1 MRLTEA
7 SLLHDFGLP
16 EHAALRQAFVPM
28 RFTKGQMVYQPREH
42 PNRLFIVSHGRVRV
56 YLAYRDKEF
65 TIAVLDAGDVFVTH
79 TRAYVQA
86 LEEVELQVA
95 KLAEVRRLLV
105 SMPSLTASMIRVL
118 GDLLS
123 HAFSVIDN
131 LAFKDVRNRLLNFLV
146 YEAVR
151 LPRCNECRACGA
163 CEAGGMVSLGLNTEQ
178 LATIIGS
185 TRQTVSSLL
194 NTLAMESVI
203 QLKGK
208 GVICIPDIASLEAL
222 LAD

>member
-7 SLLHDFGLP
+7 SLLHDLDLP
-16 EHAALRQAFVPM
+16 EHAALRQAFVPL
-28 RFTKGQMVYQPREH
+28 RFSKGQMVYQPREQ
-42 PNRLFIVSHGRVRV
+42 PNRLFIVRQGKARV

-86 LEEVELQVA
+86 MDEVELLVTN
-95 KLAEVRRLLV
+95 LADVRRLLIT
-105 SMPSLTASMIRVL
+105 MPSLTSSMIRVL

-131 LAFKDVRNRLLNFLV
+131 LAFKDVRKRLLEFLV
-146 YEAVR
+146 YEAGR
-151 LPRCNECRACGA
+151 QPRCNDCRACGA

-194 NTLAMESVI
+194 NALATEGAI
-203 QLKGK
+203 QLKGR

-222 LAD
+222 SAE